1 MTTSTFSHAAAGR
14 TGSPAAQTVRDFL
27 VAWFQ
32 ATPAYI
38 LYRALA
44 H

>member
-1 MTTSTFSHAAAGR
+1 MTTSTFSHAGADR
-14 TGSPAAQTVRDFL
+14 TPSHVIQAVGEFL
-27 VAWFQ
+27 AAWFR

-38 LYRALA
+38 LYRAVK